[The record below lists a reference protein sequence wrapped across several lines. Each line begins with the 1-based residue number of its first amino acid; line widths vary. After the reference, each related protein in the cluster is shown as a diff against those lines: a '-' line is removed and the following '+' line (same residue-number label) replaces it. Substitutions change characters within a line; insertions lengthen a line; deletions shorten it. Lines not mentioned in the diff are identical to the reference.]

1 MSIFTKRKC
10 NLSNG
15 IYNRPS
21 FISDCLETLEEIDI
35 RGRNTFIDAGGEDMT
50 YIPCLNETDLTIELI
65 QDLVKKVKNNFA

>member
-1 MSIFTKRKC
+1 MC
-10 NLSNG
+10 
-15 IYNRPS
+15 PS